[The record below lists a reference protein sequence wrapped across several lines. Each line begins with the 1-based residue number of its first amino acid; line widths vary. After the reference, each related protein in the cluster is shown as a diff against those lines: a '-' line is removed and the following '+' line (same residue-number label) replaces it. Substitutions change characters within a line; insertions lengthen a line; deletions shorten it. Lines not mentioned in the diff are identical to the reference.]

1 MTKEFKERNGMEI
14 FFFLLR
20 SDVRLTEKNLRKGLQ
35 YCNGEKLKGRET
47 TFFKTHFVYSF

>member
-14 FFFLLR
+14 FCFLLR
-20 SDVRLTEKNLRKGLQ
+20 DDVRLTEKSLRKGLQ
-35 YCNGEKLKGRET
+35 YCNGEKLKERET

>member
-14 FFFLLR
+14 YFFLLR

-35 YCNGEKLKGRET
+35 YCNGEKLKERET